1 MHALSLVFAV
11 SLLPQDPSPPSPP
24 DLRELA
30 ARVDAAH
37 RPDGPVPPITAFKST
52 VKLEVVDKAAPQGG
66 EVELEVQFLL
76 WKPPGRDREQ
86 ALIKYQLKEA
96 GPAIV
101 RGRDREGYW
110 QLFQN
115 EAKDLRGA
123 EFEQD
128 LAACR
133 KHTNLA
139 RQLVQFLDPGAVL
152 RSLQQPSPVRE
163 EELRF
168 HEGEER
174 GAPVRG
180 TKTPC
185 FVVEGRLPSFPLLQ
199 HGGDDAPVHLKVF
212 VSKATSRLLAVEATP
227 IVGGK
232 PDAASME
239 RVNLLDPK
247 LDAGL
252 LVPRKLAH
260 YFTANDGSMR
270 LQSRVLLS
278 PTLRPELRVEDFDRP
293 TR

>member
-11 SLLPQDPSPPSPP
+11 SLIPPQEPAPASPQ

-30 ARVDAAH
+30 ARVDLAH
-37 RPDGPVPPITAFKST
+37 RPDGPVPPVTAFKSS
-52 VKLEVVDKAAPQGG
+52 VKLVIVDKATPGG
-66 EVELEVQFLL
+66 EVELQVDFLL

-86 ALIKYQLKEA
+86 ALIKYELRDA
-96 GPAIV
+96 GAPIV

-152 RSLQQPSPVRE
+152 RSLEQPSPVHE

-168 HEGEER
+168 HTGEQG

-185 FVVEGRLPSFPLLQ
+185 LVVEGRLPSFPLLQ
-199 HGGDDAPVHLKVF
+199 HGGDDAPVQLKVF
-212 VSKATSRLLAVEATP
+212 VSKGTSHLLAVEATP
-227 IVGGK
+227 LVNGK

-239 RVNLLDPK
+239 RVNLLDLKP
-247 LDAGL
+247 DAGL
-252 LVPRKLAH
+252 LVPRTLEH
-260 YFTANDGSMR
+260 FFTADNGSLH
-270 LQSRVLLS
+270 LQSRVVLS

-293 TR
+293 KR